1 MKIARPNN
9 VLKNPKLSI
18 IKECLNSTARIVSPK
33 ILSLLKIS
41 YMIKIGEN
49 TKKNLRDSKLWI
61 AIKTIPTIPKA
72 AMTALKWRI

>member
-41 YMIKIGEN
+41 YMMKIGEN
-49 TKKNLRDSKLWI
+49 TKKNLRDNKLWI